1 MASKA
6 SNSGREGGKRK
17 SSYTLKLSGEQ
28 MEKLGF
34 ALKNRNWP
42 TRTVQY
48 AKYAF
53 DGELVKVVAYE
64 SGKLVVQGRNTEN
77 FVTNI
82 LEPEVTGEFL
92 LGYEEVNNPE
102 WFEPHA
108 GLDESGKGDLFGP
121 VVTAC
126 VVGDGDMVRSWMDTG
141 IRDSKTITDGAI
153 LKMAKQIKA
162 TQGVV
167 IKVAYT
173 SMPKYNELYKKF
185 DSNLNKFLAWLHGR
199 SLNDALDV
207 KKPEWGLL
215 DQFTKQPLVQKH
227 LNHKNFE
234 LKMRTKAEDDPV
246 VAAASI
252 VARATWLQQ
261 MKKLEEFAGEKLP
274 KGSGAQAKEKAKSI
288 YEKFGEEKM
297 NEFCKLHFKTAY
309 EAMGK
314 KPPEKPKWNS
324 NWQKR

>member
-1 MASKA
+1 
-6 SNSGREGGKRK
+6 
-17 SSYTLKLSGEQ
+17 
-28 MEKLGF
+28 
-34 ALKNRNWP
+34 
-42 TRTVQY
+42 
-48 AKYAF
+48 
-53 DGELVKVVAYE
+53 
-64 SGKLVVQGRNTEN
+64 
-77 FVTNI
+77 
-82 LEPEVTGEFL
+82 
-92 LGYEEVNNPE
+92 
-102 WFEPHA
+102 
-108 GLDESGKGDLFGP
+108 
-121 VVTAC
+121 
-126 VVGDGDMVRSWMDTG
+126 
-141 IRDSKTITDGAI
+141 
-153 LKMAKQIKA
+153 
-162 TQGVV
+162 
-167 IKVAYT
+167 
-173 SMPKYNELYKKF
+173 
-185 DSNLNKFLAWLHGR
+185 
-199 SLNDALDV
+199 LDV